1 MKKLVIPAL
10 ALMVSGTVYG
20 QTPLEN
26 LGSQVNSAYPEARPT
41 VSADGKLLY
50 FVVEGNP
57 KNTNY
62 KNDKKAQDVWFSEKA
77 ADGTWGQAQQAPPV
91 INALND
97 NAVFWIA
104 PDGNRMMIR
113 GAFDNGKYVGRGVS
127 MVYKEAGGW
136 SAPQKLD
143 IPGYEQLSK
152 DMYSGAFMAS
162 TGKTILFYLSEE
174 KNAFVND
181 IYVSHLDT
189 DGKWSKPESIG
200 SDVNTFEYDE
210 ISPFLAADNVT
221 LYFSSNRKGGA
232 GSHDIWMTRRLD
244 STWKKWST
252 PVALKAPVNSKGWDA
267 YFALDATGEYAY
279 MATSEGSAN
288 NQPDLVKVKLDDQS
302 KPNAV
307 VLMFGKVLHAGDNTP
322 VNATFYYDKIGG
334 GNEGNIYSN
343 PDGTYKMV
351 LPYGG
356 KYVVKTTADS
366 FNPLT
371 DTIDLTN
378 PDGYKEIHRDLYLTP
393 EGYIRVIDPE
403 GGKDGDRKRMDEIS
417 EDDILEEGETV
428 SLDNI
433 LFVFAKHY
441 IQASSIEELNRLVR
455 LMKANPGMHI
465 ELAAHTDWIGSKSD
479 NLKLS
484 KDRAT
489 AVKEYLVGHGIEAAR
504 ITEKGYG
511 ESKPLMSNL
520 TEEGRRQN
528 RRVEFTVIKK

>member
-1 MKKLVIPAL
+1 
-10 ALMVSGTVYG
+10 
-20 QTPLEN
+20 
-26 LGSQVNSAYPEARPT
+26 
-41 VSADGKLLY
+41 
-50 FVVEGNP
+50 
-57 KNTNY
+57 
-62 KNDKKAQDVWFSEKA
+62 
-77 ADGTWGQAQQAPPV
+77 
-91 INALND
+91 
-97 NAVFWIA
+97 
-104 PDGNRMMIR
+104 
-113 GAFDNGKYVGRGVS
+113 
-127 MVYKEAGGW
+127 
-136 SAPQKLD
+136 
-143 IPGYEQLSK
+143 
-152 DMYSGAFMAS
+152 
-162 TGKTILFYLSEE
+162 
-174 KNAFVND
+174 
-181 IYVSHLDT
+181 
-189 DGKWSKPESIG
+189 
-200 SDVNTFEYDE
+200 
-210 ISPFLAADNVT
+210 
-221 LYFSSNRKGGA
+221 
-232 GSHDIWMTRRLD
+232 
-244 STWKKWST
+244 
-252 PVALKAPVNSKGWDA
+252 
-267 YFALDATGEYAY
+267 
-279 MATSEGSAN
+279 
-288 NQPDLVKVKLDDQS
+288 
-302 KPNAV
+302 
-307 VLMFGKVLHAGDNTP
+307 
-322 VNATFYYDKIGG
+322 